1 MYIDWLH
8 LANHSV
14 IIKFGTN
21 KTIQN
26 VPPKASFPK
35 GLIPQLVKSKSQV
48 NCYTETDSTLFY
60 LSIT

>member
-26 VPPKASFPK
+26 VPPK